1 MPWPP
6 PKCRTIARSC
16 WKSPE
21 PLLRFGRQPL
31 FCRKTNREGWVMI
44 LHSVFV
50 RFKAA
55 LQQADKQSIYESVVA
70 LKDVTPGI
78 LDVKYGPNVSS
89 EGLNG
94 GFRDGFVVTFES
106 PEARDAY
113 LVHPDHITVG
123 ERIIAS
129 TDGGLS

>member
-1 MPWPP
+1 
-6 PKCRTIARSC
+6 
-16 WKSPE
+16 
-21 PLLRFGRQPL
+21 
-31 FCRKTNREGWVMI
+31 MI
-44 LHSVFV
+44 LHCVFV

-55 LQQADKQSIYESVVA
+55 IQQAEKQSIYDAVVA

-78 LDVKYGPNVSS
+78 LDVKFGQNVSP

-94 GFRDGFVVTFES
+94 GFLDGFVVTFES

-123 ERIIAS
+123 DRIIGSA
-129 TDGGLS
+129 DGGLSGLMVFDMAV